1 MAYDFGGD
9 TTGFTNEH
17 FTSFPPHTS
26 FERDRLRLQRELDRD
41 LDHPSFSSSSVSGLE
56 NAGRPFIDDDTNTFD
71 IENDARATSTRKV
84 NFNASMLQSS
94 PQVNSRILAAEFAD
108 FSMANDFTEESV
120 EIGRVREKH
129 LSSQDYAKAPFSTR
143 AAARTAASK
152 RLSEAYATARREM
165 ASPIPKQSRQNSI
178 RSDTS
183 EVVLP
188 LNKNVV
194 SMPTDKNKDHQ
205 KNRLME
211 EDTFDLSKPVPKKP
225 TRQISV
231 SSTGSKPRKTTEQ
244 VTNGAARSNT
254 ASRAN
259 RAGDDASSVASLDD
273 IAPQKTRKV
282 SKSVGANTLGGTH
295 GPSLRTAMRAAE
307 AKDATNS
314 RRKPSIA
321 PAAVS
326 GTAGGEVPRTFK
338 STAAFIK
345 ELGLD
350 GHSLN
355 ALQDPPTYDETVD
368 LTNQNITN
376 EQSLLLPNLAGISEL
391 INTEATRLYNNTASA
406 RKRNPHGQPPS
417 HKPIESIPVPQDN
430 RAILMAM
437 QLLQDKMAALEE
449 QKSVTEKR
457 CEDLKQQLR
466 RIRQKYEKEYQ
477 RARVAEDELAR
488 TKKSGP
494 TAVGNSN
501 PDTEALREKA
511 EDKERSK
518 IAFMVEKM
526 SRSKSFLICRN
537 SPCRGSSNRLSRSSI
552 SGDFFLCKHEL
563 MVSLFRVGE
572 YNHFIQD
579 ANRRNFPQI

>member
-1 MAYDFGGD
+1 MAYDFEGD

-17 FTSFPPHTS
+17 FTSFPPQTS

-94 PQVNSRILAAEFAD
+94 PQINSRILAAEFAD

-120 EIGRVREKH
+120 EIGRAREKN
-129 LSSQDYAKAPFSTR
+129 LSSQDYPRAPFSTR
-143 AAARTAASK
+143 GAAAARTTASK
-152 RLSEAYATARREM
+152 RLSEAYATAGREM

-188 LNKNVV
+188 FNKNVV
-194 SMPTDKNKDHQ
+194 SMPTNKNKDHQ

-211 EDTFDLSKPVPKKP
+211 EDTFDLSKPVPKKSA
-225 TRQISV
+225 RQISV

-244 VTNGAARSNT
+244 ITSGAAAAAAARSNT

-259 RAGDDASSVASLDD
+259 RVEDDASSVVSLDD
-273 IAPQKTRKV
+273 IIPQKTRKV
-282 SKSVGANTLGGTH
+282 SKSAGAGTLGGTR
-295 GPSLRTAMRAAE
+295 GPSLRAAMRAAE
-307 AKDATNS
+307 ARDAANS
-314 RRKPSIA
+314 RRKSSTA
-321 PAAVS
+321 PAAVAS
-326 GTAGGEVPRTFK
+326 TAAAAGEVPRTFK

-368 LTNQNITN
+368 FTNQNNTN
-376 EQSLLLPNLAGISEL
+376 EQSFLLPNLAGISEL
-391 INTEATRLYNNTASA
+391 INTEATRIYNTTASA

-417 HKPIESIPVPQDN
+417 HRPIESIPVPQDN

-457 CEDLKQQLR
+457 CEDLKEQLR

-494 TAVGNSN
+494 ATAVGHLNA
-501 PDTEALREKA
+501 DTEALRENA

-526 SRSKSFLICRN
+526 SKSKSSLIFQDI
-537 SPCRGSSNRLSRSSI
+537 RLVGGRI
-552 SGDFFLCKHEL
+552 SWEFFLVCKHEL
-563 MVSLFRVGE
+563 MVFFV
-572 YNHFIQD
+572 
-579 ANRRNFPQI
+579 

>member
-17 FTSFPPHTS
+17 FTSFPRQAS
-26 FERDRLRLQRELDRD
+26 FERDRLRLQRELDHG

-56 NAGRPFIDDDTNTFD
+56 NAGRPFLDDDTNTFD

-120 EIGRVREKH
+120 EIGRAREKN
-129 LSSQDYAKAPFSTR
+129 LSSQDYARAPFSMR
-143 AAARTAASK
+143 GAARTTASK
-152 RLSEAYATARREM
+152 KLSEAYATAGREM
-165 ASPIPKQSRQNSI
+165 ASPIPRQSHQNSI

-188 LNKNVV
+188 LNKNVI
-194 SMPTDKNKDHQ
+194 PTNENKDHP

-211 EDTFDLSKPVPKKP
+211 EDTFDLSKPVPKKSI
-225 TRQISV
+225 RQISE

-244 VTNGAARSNT
+244 ITSGAARNNI
-254 ASRAN
+254 ACRAN
-259 RAGDDASSVASLDD
+259 RVEDDASSVASLGD
-273 IAPQKTRKV
+273 IVSQKVRKV
-282 SKSVGANTLGGTH
+282 SRSAGGSTLGGTR
-295 GPSLRTAMRAAE
+295 GPSLKASMRAVE
-307 AKDATNS
+307 VKDAANS
-314 RRKPSIA
+314 RRKSSTA
-321 PAAVS
+321 PTATSTAA
-326 GTAGGEVPRTFK
+326 AGEVPRSFK
-338 STAAFIK
+338 STAAFIH

-368 LTNQNITN
+368 LTNQNNTN
-376 EQSLLLPNLAGISEL
+376 EQSFLLPNLAGISEL
-391 INTEATRLYNNTASA
+391 INSEATRIYNTTASA
-406 RKRNPHGQPPS
+406 RKRNPYGQPPS

-437 QLLQDKMAALEE
+437 QLLQDKMTALGE

-457 CEDLKQQLR
+457 CEDLKEQLR

-477 RARVAEDELAR
+477 RARVAEEELAR

-494 TAVGNSN
+494 ITAAGSSN
-501 PDTEALREKA
+501 ADTEALRENA

-526 SRSKSFLICRN
+526 SKSE
-537 SPCRGSSNRLSRSSI
+537 SPSYIQRFTLSEVESTQYIR
-552 SGDFFLCKHEL
+552 DFFFGL
-563 MVSLFRVGE
+563 
-572 YNHFIQD
+572 
-579 ANRRNFPQI
+579 